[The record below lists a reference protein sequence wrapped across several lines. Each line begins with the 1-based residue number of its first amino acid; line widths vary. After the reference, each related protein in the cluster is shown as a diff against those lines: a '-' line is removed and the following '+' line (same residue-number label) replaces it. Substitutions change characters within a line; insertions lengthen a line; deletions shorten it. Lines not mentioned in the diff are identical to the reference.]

1 MHLYNEF
8 ETSKKYRFPSSHCK
22 KWYSTS
28 SLIISADWTN
38 ADGEGWTVPF
48 GCGLGCM
55 FRLAKQPM
63 QIFIEGYYNAIRP
76 SFMGEELLYDW
87 TIRTQLQVLF
97 PR

>member
-55 FRLAKQPM
+55 FRIAKQPK
-63 QIFIEGYYNAIRP
+63 QISAEGYYNAIVQLFWVK
-76 SFMGEELLYDW
+76 SFLVIG
-87 TIRTQLQVLF
+87 
-97 PR
+97 

>member
-38 ADGEGWTVPF
+38 ADGDGWTVPV
-48 GCGLGCM
+48 GCGLGYM
-55 FRLAKQPM
+55 FRIAK
-63 QIFIEGYYNAIRP
+63 
-76 SFMGEELLYDW
+76 
-87 TIRTQLQVLF
+87 
-97 PR
+97 